1 MVSEL
6 FCINTACGSLLPCQ
20 RCIAK
25 RRTTAQAA
33 CSVVLR
39 AWVCMVMIWA
49 GQRFCPSL
57 ASMKKELPVRRDSR
71 MRINS
76 NHPDGSVRRPF
87 EVDNK
92 RIVIVYVELEMVP
105 VIEGAL
111 GESMFGPSCFPHASI
126 LLEFG
131 YRLANGFDDC
141 EVLSLGI
148 CHLKGA
154 YGSPERCA
162 CSHLPTHIET

>member
-1 MVSEL
+1 MAGFVAAGPLPRTTTGSLELLPVAVYEVDAPNQLSCVCMAYVENAPHNPEVVGSNPAPATKNLQLGGLMVSEL
-6 FCINTACGSLLPCQ
+6 FCINTACGSLLTCQ

-57 ASMKKELPVRRDSR
+57 ASMKKELSVRRDSR

-76 NHPDGSVRRPF
+76 NHPDGSV
-87 EVDNK
+87 
-92 RIVIVYVELEMVP
+92 
-105 VIEGAL
+105 
-111 GESMFGPSCFPHASI
+111 
-126 LLEFG
+126 
-131 YRLANGFDDC
+131 
-141 EVLSLGI
+141 
-148 CHLKGA
+148 
-154 YGSPERCA
+154 
-162 CSHLPTHIET
+162 